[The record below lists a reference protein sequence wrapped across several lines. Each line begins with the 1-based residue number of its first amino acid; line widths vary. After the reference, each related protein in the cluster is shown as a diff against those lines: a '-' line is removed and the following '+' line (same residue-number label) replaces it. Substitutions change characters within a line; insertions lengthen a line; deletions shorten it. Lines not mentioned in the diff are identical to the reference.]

1 MQHPANTDRRHR
13 PRIMKA
19 AAGITA
25 IVAAVALAA
34 CGSSSSS
41 SSSAASAASGSSSS
55 SSSSNAGVQKATAQ
69 LQPWK
74 SAPTKITITGAL
86 KSPPP
91 SGKTLV
97 MLATNNPSNVQ
108 LQQSLKQLAGMV
120 HWNYSQ
126 VSYDPANPAT
136 FGAAVDT
143 ALTKHANYI
152 AEAGIPLTPA
162 LIKKVQDGGAK
173 WVLTAVSPADVKP
186 PIIVNANAYASDA
199 NMGKIM
205 GDFFVSDSQGKG
217 NAVIEHVPAYPILDG
232 FTNGFNAEVKAL
244 CPGCKTTMSNITIP
258 DLVAGKAPS
267 QLVSALRSNSGANYL
282 VFDDGPFAAGVGA
295 ALSAAGLK
303 PKIIGEAAD
312 QTAIAEL
319 KAGKQL
325 AWTGFDPVYST
336 YVMMDAMLRD
346 AEGMPISQAQSGL
359 QPTQLITKETA
370 PSGTTWSEPAN
381 ALAQFKTLWHV
392 S

>member
-1 MQHPANTDRRHR
+1 MR
-13 PRIMKA
+13 A

-41 SSSAASAASGSSSS
+41 SSSSASAASGSSSS
-55 SSSSNAGVQKATAQ
+55 SASSTAGVQKATTQ

-74 SAPTKITITGAL
+74 AAPTKITITGAL
-86 KSPPP
+86 KSAPPG
-91 SGKTLV
+91 GKTLV

-120 HWNYSQ
+120 HWNYAQ

-173 WVLTAVSPADVKP
+173 WVLTSVFPADVKP

-217 NAVIEHVPAYPILDG
+217 QAVIEHVPAYPILDG

-244 CPGCKTTMSNITIP
+244 CPDCKTTMSNITIP

-267 QLVSALRSNSGANYL
+267 QLVSSLRSNSGATYL

-359 QPTQLITKETA
+359 QPTQLITKKTA
-370 PSGTTWSEPAN
+370 PSGTTWSEPTN
-381 ALAQFKTLWHV
+381 ALQQFQALWHV